1 MSEDNTLPTN
11 HGVKPAC
18 GAHKLY
24 TAGLYLFAFTS
35 NFSISAAQISLGL
48 ALIGFILLYRSG
60 KITIKSSPLDMP
72 FAFFAF
78 TGLLSVFRAEN
89 LARAI
94 PEMKTFLLIFC
105 FYLAYWH
112 DTSDAQQKNLL
123 KLYLFSATLVS
134 IISNFRAIFF
144 EPTGYRAT
152 GFYSMS
158 MTFGEC
164 QTLAILV
171 AVIVFSHV
179 RKGIGKQAFLAL
191 AAVSSTFSV
200 LFSMVR
206 SAYLGLFF
214 GLGLLLIRFPKR
226 TALILLITM
235 AAATPFVLSRS
246 ELQDRFTGFNPQLTA
261 EAAGK
266 ELGDTFTS
274 DSLRANYHRMTTW
287 WRGFQIFENQYVF
300 GTGLSNV
307 KLWYQRLASEF
318 EFANNLIFGH
328 QHNNF
333 MQILVMSGLLSL
345 IAFFHFIISTLKFT
359 WNQTAPNQLHLKA
372 KLRRGAVSIFIAYL
386 AFGFG
391 EYSWGDEE
399 VSMMALFLTGM
410 MVNQHLG
417 QNEVQASEE
426 VATAS

>member
-1 MSEDNTLPTN
+1 MCDNNILPSNKDAT
-11 HGVKPAC
+11 PAS
-18 GAHKLY
+18 GAHRLY
-24 TAGLYLFAFTS
+24 TAGLYLFAFTC
-35 NFSISAAQISLGL
+35 NFSISAAQISMGL
-48 ALIGFILLYRSG
+48 ALIGFILLYRAG
-60 KITIKSSPLDMP
+60 KALPKSSPLDLP

-89 LARAI
+89 LSRAI

-112 DTSDAQQKNLL
+112 DTSAAQQKNML
-123 KLYLFSATLVS
+123 KLFLASATLVS
-134 IISNFRAIFF
+134 LISNFRAVFL
-144 EPTGYRAT
+144 EPTGYRAK

-164 QTLAILV
+164 QALAMLV
-171 AVIVFSHV
+171 AIIAFSHI
-179 RKGIGKQAFLAL
+179 RQGIGKQLFLVV

-214 GLGLLLIRFPKR
+214 GLSLLLLRFPKR
-226 TALILLITM
+226 TTLITLIILVTVM
-235 AAATPFVLSRS
+235 PFIMSRS
-246 ELQDRFTGFNPQLTA
+246 ELQDRFIGLNPQLTA

-287 WRGFQIFENQYVF
+287 WRGFQIFESRYVF

-318 EFANNLIFGH
+318 EFENNLIFGH

-345 IAFFHFIISTLKFT
+345 IAFFNFIIATLKFT
-359 WNQTAPNQLHLKA
+359 WNPASFDQTRLSGIMARSA
-372 KLRRGAVSIFIAYL
+372 AAIFIAYM
-386 AFGFG
+386 AFGTG

-410 MVNQHLG
+410 MVNRHAG
-417 QNEVQASEE
+417 QSENQASEE
-426 VATAS
+426 VATLP